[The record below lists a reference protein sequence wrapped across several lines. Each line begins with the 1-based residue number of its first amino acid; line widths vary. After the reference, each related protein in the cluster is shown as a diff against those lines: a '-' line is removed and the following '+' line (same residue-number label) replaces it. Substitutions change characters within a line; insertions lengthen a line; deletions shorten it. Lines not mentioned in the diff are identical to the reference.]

1 VPTAYAFATNAAV
14 AGDNTGDDD
23 ED

>member
-1 VPTAYAFATNAAV
+1 VPTAYAFAANAAV